1 VPITGILVLAGIG
14 LLGGSLAATQAIR
27 VRHHSA

>member
-1 VPITGILVLAGIG
+1 VPITGIWVLASIGI
-14 LLGGSLAATQAIR
+14 LGGSLAATRAIR